1 MKVFQQWISKENKEV
16 WDTFQ
21 GWMTL
26 PSTNHPSWKD
36 IVPTIYPEFKCKLGE
51 NVLEDAGL
59 HLEGETFKALQTTL
73 HTQSGHTILNHFLQ
87 NPTTEIALLQ
97 KRIQAI
103 QWVAQ
108 RGPNLTKSILKIKGD
123 EPYLAWFMT
132 TPFTPQETSWPFQMC
147 FPQKMPFRLVN
158 YHILTLNILHLFR
171 GFIYPMIHTASPI
184 SSILGPYWMIR
195 FKLGF
200 PMPFKL
206 YFKSMLRV
214 AIEGIRPGLFH
225 WKGEI
230 IKYIVVIGYILLY
243 LYHVIQQWSHAKML
257 RTVRRQLSNYASHI
271 HHFIKEFNSI
281 TQSIPDWIWEAYQ
294 SKPLLIPMDNKHP
307 LIALYR
313 NWIKSKERSAHLLRN
328 LGILDLLQ
336 SCAHRVSM
344 NKSVLPC
351 YDIERATCLFG
362 MGHPALPIKQQRNPV
377 RLEKNII
384 VTGPNAAGKSTYT
397 RSILTNQ
404 LLAQSLGICDAMWAC
419 IHPVGGIFTYM
430 RIRDEVGTS
439 SLYEAE
445 LKRCSSILTVVEKSQ
460 EEAMD
465 ILCFL
470 DEPFH
475 STPPIEGTATALAFI
490 QLLGSYSN
498 VRLVATTHY
507 HKMMTLEKESPQQ
520 FINVSMEA
528 IEVKNREYQ
537 FPYRLKRGPSTQ
549 CIAIELL
556 LSHGFPLSLMES
568 AIKWKKIIYEEKSN
582 D

>member
-1 MKVFQQWISKENKEV
+1 MKPFQEWISKEQKEV
-16 WDTFQ
+16 WDSFQ

-26 PSTNHPSWKD
+26 PTPNHEAWKTVIPD
-36 IVPTIYPEFKCKLGE
+36 QVPENNCQLGE
-51 NVLEDAGL
+51 HVLEDAGL
-59 HLEGETFKALQTTL
+59 HLEGETFKALQKRIQT
-73 HTQSGHTILNHFLQ
+73 HSGRCILNHLLQ
-87 NPTTEIALLQ
+87 TPTHDIPLLQ

-103 QWVAQ
+103 QWIAQ
-108 RGPNLTKSILKIKGD
+108 RGPQITKSILKVKED
-123 EPYLAWFMT
+123 ENYLSWFMA

-158 YHILTLNILHLFR
+158 YHILTLNILYLFR
-171 GFIYPMIHTASPI
+171 AFIYPMIHTASPI
-184 SSILGPYWMIR
+184 SSVLGPYWMIR
-195 FKLGF
+195 FKMGF

-206 YFKSMLRV
+206 YFQSMLRI
-214 AIEGIRPGLFH
+214 AIEGIRPGLFN

-230 IKYIVVIGYILLY
+230 IKYIVVIGYIFLY
-243 LYHVIQQWSHAKML
+243 LYHVVQQWSHAKLL
-257 RTVRRQLSNYASHI
+257 RTVRHQLSKYARHI
-271 HHFIKEFNSI
+271 HHFIKSFNAL
-281 TQSIPDWIWEAYQ
+281 TRTIPDWIWEAYQ
-294 SKPLLIPMDNKHP
+294 SKPLVIPMDHKHP
-307 LIALYR
+307 LISLYR
-313 NWIKSKERSAHLLRN
+313 LWGKSGEVSAHLLRN
-328 LGILDLLQ
+328 LGILDVIQ
-336 SCAHRVSM
+336 CCAQRVSL
-344 NKSVLPC
+344 KDSVLPR
-351 YDIERATCLFG
+351 YDTNRQTCLFG
-362 MGHPALPIKQQRNPV
+362 MGHPALSSDQQRNPV
-377 RLEKNII
+377 RLDKNII

-404 LLAQSLGICDAMWAC
+404 ILAQTLGICDAVWGSV
-419 IHPVGGIFTYM
+419 HPVGGIFTYM

-445 LKRCSSILTVVEKSQ
+445 LKRCSSILAVVEQSQ
-460 EEAMD
+460 VKETD

-498 VRLVATTHY
+498 VRLVVTTHY
-507 HKMMTLEKESPQQ
+507 HKMMTLEKESSR

-528 IEVKNREYQ
+528 IEIGNSEYH

-556 LSHGFPLSLMES
+556 LSHGFPISLMES
-568 AIKWKKIIYEEKSN
+568 AIKWKKNIYDEKSN